1 MVCRIRLDALIFWEA
16 YCGFRA
22 MLQNE
27 YAQVPRDAA
36 CMCRRLRDEL
46 SIRSVTSLTVHSVM
60 LRFAQGAMWR
70 RTSGTYTA
78 RMMAFLSETKA
89 FQAGELVMIT
99 RKPLRFEAHRCQAHL
114 SLVAE
119 GILKYLEAEFP
130 STTPQVQILV
140 ERYSTTSATCF
151 VLSRSGL

>member
-1 MVCRIRLDALIFWEA
+1 MLLA
-16 YCGFRA
+16 RA
-22 MLQNE
+22 DVFMMS
-27 YAQVPRDAA
+27 YAFTHA
-36 CMCRRLRDEL
+36 
-46 SIRSVTSLTVHSVM
+46 VTSVTVHSVM
-60 LRFAQGAMWR
+60 LRFVQGTMWR

-78 RMMAFLSETKA
+78 RMMTFLSETKA

-99 RKPLRFEAHRCQAHL
+99 RRPLRFEAHRCQAHL

-140 ERYSTTSATCF
+140 ERYSTNSATCS
-151 VLSRSGL
+151 VLSCSRLVAAALQLGAGVRPIVPAAMR